1 MAGRCLLVANDITE
15 VIVENV
21 CVLCTYEYMGL
32 IRMSR
37 KWDLPSHET
46 GLIRTSS

>member
-21 CVLCTYEYMGL
+21 CVLCTYEFMGL
-32 IRMSR
+32 NRMSR
-37 KWDLPSHET
+37 K
-46 GLIRTSS
+46 